1 MPSSQDVMRLYQI
14 QRRATKMLEGEER
27 KESLK
32 REHYENDFKIKNL
45 ILKLN
50 VGLFF
55 TESCNNKR

>member
-1 MPSSQDVMRLYQI
+1 MW
-14 QRRATKMLEGEER
+14 EGEER

-32 REHYENDFKIKNL
+32 GEHYEKDFKIKNL

-50 VGLFF
+50 VELVF

>member
-1 MPSSQDVMRLYQI
+1 MPSSQDVMGLYQI
-14 QRRATKMLEGEER
+14 QRRATKMWEGEER

-32 REHYENDFKIKNL
+32 GEHYKKDFKIKNL

-50 VGLFF
+50 VELLF